1 MCDDQT
7 ANHPSTTAET
17 GMSRRHFL
25 QATAG
30 AAAAGLLR
38 RFPRLHLRS
47 ADRPVAADGTSAYSM
62 AMHVHS
68 SFSEQSASMD
78 SQLFQASTNS
88 VDVLWWPAT
97 TLAWTASATA
107 PRCNFTSLTRRAAAP
122 ARVVLGI
129 WTKTTRAPDEPI
141 LRRHR
146 PVSFLSERPGG
157 RREHAAVRQEQLERD
172 SEVRLL
178 RQQPSGRVEL
188 PRQSHRQSLTIDVLL
203 TTGWT
208 QGYLELLVTSSYHQ
222 AAGGQPAGDYLLS
235 YRFVPPSVPA
245 SSVANGVQG
254 VITIPVSP
262 SAPG

>member
-88 VDVLWWPAT
+88 VDVLWWTGHDARMDGIGYRAT
-97 TLAWTASATA
+97 VH
-107 PRCNFTSLTRRAAAP
+107 FTSLTKESGGAGQGLTERRRAIYGVRWRTSP
-122 ARVVLGI
+122 ADGRCSHHLLPWESETDCLALESPRENI
-129 WTKTTRAPDEPI
+129 WPHPA
-141 LRRHR
+141 
-146 PVSFLSERPGG
+146 
-157 RREHAAVRQEQLERD
+157 
-172 SEVRLL
+172 EVRN
-178 RQQPSGRVEL
+178 RPKTG
-188 PRQSHRQSLTIDVLL
+188 PRNAIM
-203 TTGWT
+203 
-208 QGYLELLVTSSYHQ
+208 
-222 AAGGQPAGDYLLS
+222 
-235 YRFVPPSVPA
+235 
-245 SSVANGVQG
+245 
-254 VITIPVSP
+254 
-262 SAPG
+262 